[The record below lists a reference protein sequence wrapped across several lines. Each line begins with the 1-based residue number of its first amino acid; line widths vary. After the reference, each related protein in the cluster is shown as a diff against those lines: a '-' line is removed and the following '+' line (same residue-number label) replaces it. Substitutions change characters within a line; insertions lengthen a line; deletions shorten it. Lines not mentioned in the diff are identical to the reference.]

1 MSYSERCCGKKS
13 LYKIEYMEKQSRYKT
28 GASLVAQLVKI
39 WPATQE
45 TSV

>member
-1 MSYSERCCGKKS
+1 MSYSERCCGKNS
-13 LYKIEYMEKQSRYKT
+13 HYKIEQMEKQSRYKT